1 MKKLPMSLR
10 ETMRDRI
17 KQVLL
22 NRILDGTYKPGD
34 RLVEMQIARE
44 MDTSQAP
51 VREALRELEVMRLVE
66 SEAYRSTRVREVSQH
81 ELQESYQVRAE
92 LEAFAARL
100 AAPLFYEDPEPLQT
114 ALASLLAAV
123 QAKDFEQITR
133 HDAAF
138 HRLIVETSGNSVLLH
153 VWNSLAIEAW
163 TRINVILLKQK
174 RVNLQSLFKEHQEIA
189 DALVQG
195 DGTTSGELLRK
206 HIETALTL
214 EAK

>member
-81 ELQESYQVRAE
+81 ELQEFYQVRAE